1 MTITLNL
8 PRRLEKK
15 LTAKAAEWGL
25 SAPDVVLR
33 ILEDGLNDISDE
45 SGPKTGAE
53 LVAYLQREGI
63 IGAKSDIKDAQ
74 AHARKLRRR
83 ASSRKTEE

>member
-8 PRRLEKK
+8 PTKLEKK

-25 SAPDVVLR
+25 SAPEVVLR

-74 AHARKLRRR
+74 AYARKRRRR